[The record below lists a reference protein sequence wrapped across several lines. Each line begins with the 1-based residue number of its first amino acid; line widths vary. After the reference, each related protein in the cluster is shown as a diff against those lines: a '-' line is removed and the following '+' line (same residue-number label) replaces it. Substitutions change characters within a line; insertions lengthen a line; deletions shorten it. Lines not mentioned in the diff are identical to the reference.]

1 MCKSKGGLT
10 RHTKTH
16 STEAVTHVPLTKE
29 LLLQL
34 INEGK
39 GEAAENKCFPDAIR
53 RELKEYNIKDLNENI
68 LQNMLIA
75 YGKLVRN
82 GNIEKYYELFYSDT
96 VINSKTYL
104 PELSQH
110 TSALILFKLADRI
123 LTWYKEMK
131 SQSTTASVSLSQMSL
146 SERETHGLKYI
157 GGYIFHKLHKKL
169 KNSKNWKSPVSQQ
182 AQSIVGWKN

>member
-53 RELKEYNIKDLNENI
+53 RGLKEYNIKYLNENI
-68 LQNMLIA
+68 LQNMSIA
-75 YGKLVRN
+75 YDKLVRN
-82 GNIEKYYELFYSDT
+82 GNIEKY
-96 VINSKTYL
+96 
-104 PELSQH
+104 
-110 TSALILFKLADRI
+110 
-123 LTWYKEMK
+123 
-131 SQSTTASVSLSQMSL
+131 
-146 SERETHGLKYI
+146 
-157 GGYIFHKLHKKL
+157 
-169 KNSKNWKSPVSQQ
+169 
-182 AQSIVGWKN
+182 